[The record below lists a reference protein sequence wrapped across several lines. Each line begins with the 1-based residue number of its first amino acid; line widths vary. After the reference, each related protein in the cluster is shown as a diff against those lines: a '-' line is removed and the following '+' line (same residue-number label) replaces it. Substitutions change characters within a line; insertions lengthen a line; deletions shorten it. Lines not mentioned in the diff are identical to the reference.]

1 MGSASTAIASASAFD
16 LDPAARAAEHVELES
31 EPAFAVDPGAARP
44 VSEPFVIS
52 DDLRGCTT
60 TLAFLEGHLLGVR
73 SRRGGA
79 TASYWLDLR
88 FLAPEP
94 VLARAVA
101 WRCLQ
106 AGLAFMLLGAALY
119 AAPGLLS
126 QPQWHAIALPGTI
139 VCATVAACALALAW
153 HRTRDTL
160 GFHSLHGGVTL
171 FEITT
176 GRGGRRKAQV
186 FEAELARRVQ
196 RARGEWG
203 QPRTHHLRDEM
214 REHHRLH
221 TLGVLTEA
229 QYEASK
235 RRILGAHG

>member
-44 VSEPFVIS
+44 VCEPFVI
-52 DDLRGCTT
+52 DDELRGCAT
-60 TLAFLEGHLLGVR
+60 TLSFLEGHLLGVH
-73 SRRGGA
+73 SRRRGEA
-79 TASYWLDLR
+79 ASYWLDLR
-88 FLAPEP
+88 FLASEP
-94 VLARAVA
+94 VLSRAVA
-101 WRCLQ
+101 WRSIE
-106 AGLAFMLLGAALY
+106 AGLAFALLTAAVYVLPRIF
-119 AAPGLLS
+119 A
-126 QPQWHAIALPGTI
+126 QPLWQAIALPGSIVFATAS
-139 VCATVAACALALAW
+139 VCAFAFAW

-160 GFHSLHGGVTL
+160 CFQSLHGAVTL

-186 FEAELARRVQ
+186 FEAEFARRVQ
-196 RARGEWG
+196 RARDEWG

-221 TLGVLTEA
+221 ALGVLSEA
-229 QYEASK
+229 QYELSK